1 MTIRESVEMV
11 DRILEPWR
19 AALGN
24 DFTAYRNHCQ
34 RVLHLC
40 LVLAGDRAARS
51 AEKVAIAAAFH
62 DLGIWSNNTLD
73 YLAPSRQL
81 ARDYLAKHNRSEW
94 IDEVEAMIE
103 QHHKLTPCRR
113 NAEWMVEPFRKA
125 DWIDVSM
132 GRLRFGLSHPLVAEI
147 LATFPN
153 AGFHR
158 RLIALTKERF
168 RHHPFRPLPMLR
180 L

>member
-1 MTIRESVEMV
+1 MTIWKSVEMADSV
-11 DRILEPWR
+11 LEPWR

-24 DFTAYRNHCQ
+24 DFTPYRNHCQ
-34 RVLHLC
+34 RVFHLC
-40 LVLAGDRAARS
+40 MALAGDRAGH
-51 AEKVAIAAAFH
+51 AEKTAIAAAFH
-62 DLGIWSNNTLD
+62 DLGIWSGNTFD

-81 ARDYLAKHNRSEW
+81 ARDYLTKHNRSEW

-113 NAEWMVEPFRKA
+113 NTEWLVEPFRKA
-125 DWIDVSM
+125 DWVDVSM
-132 GRLRFGLSHPLVAEI
+132 GRLRFGLSHLLVAEI

-158 RLIALTKERF
+158 RLIALAKERF
-168 RHHPFRPLPMLR
+168 KHHPFRPLPMLR